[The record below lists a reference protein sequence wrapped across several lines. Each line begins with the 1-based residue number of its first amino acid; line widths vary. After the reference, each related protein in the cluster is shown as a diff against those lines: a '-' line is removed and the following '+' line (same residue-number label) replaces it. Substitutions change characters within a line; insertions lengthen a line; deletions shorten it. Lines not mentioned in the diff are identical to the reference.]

1 MNEKAT
7 AGGKLKH
14 NIPTLVILIVSGAM
28 CYAFPYFRSYYYDTY
43 MEAFGFNDI
52 QMGVLG
58 SAYGSFAILAYFLG
72 GFCADRWPAKN
83 LLALSMLVSG
93 VLGLA
98 LLAYPPFWVVF
109 AIHAVWGITTI
120 LTFWDALVKALRTI
134 ASEDEQGRVF
144 GLFEGG
150 RGATN
155 MIQSALIL
163 AAFGLISAK
172 SGGKAGISMIIII
185 YAVIYI
191 LLGVLIL
198 LCYKEPEFKRETHAI
213 VNVPQLKKV
222 LKMPTTWLQSAI
234 IFCSYAMCCS
244 YFYVTPYAQEVF
256 GATAVV
262 SAACG
267 YFSQYIRPIGCVVAG
282 FAADRIGSSKVCAIS
297 FVVMILST
305 VGVLFT
311 PGQMSMIWML
321 LISIA
326 GIYASMYACQSMH
339 FAIMEEGDYPHEY
352 TGTAVAIITPIG
364 YSVEAISSLVAGY
377 CLATWDGAMG
387 YKVFFGFLLAL
398 AVIGLICN
406 IAWMNLTKAKRMEL
420 AAKRRAKKAA

>member
-256 GATAVV
+256 GYGRQGDVLL
-262 SAACG
+262 G
-267 YFSQYIRPIGCVVAG
+267 
-282 FAADRIGSSKVCAIS
+282 
-297 FVVMILST
+297 LST
-305 VGVLFT
+305 SGNSENVINAVKVARAAGLRCVGIG
-311 PGQMSMIWML
+311 GQGGGML
-321 LISIA
+321 RELSHVYVA
-326 GIYASMYACQSMH
+326 LPERETYLVQELTLPVYHAWCRMLEAA
-339 FAIMEEGDYPHEY
+339 FWGDGH
-352 TGTAVAIITPIG
+352 
-364 YSVEAISSLVAGY
+364 
-377 CLATWDGAMG
+377 
-387 YKVFFGFLLAL
+387 
-398 AVIGLICN
+398 N
-406 IAWMNLTKAKRMEL
+406 
-420 AAKRRAKKAA
+420 